1 LKMVPST
8 PKHAKETE
16 SKYYF
21 TGIPCKYG
29 HVSVRYTMS
38 ARCCECARLSS
49 LEISRTPISKEKR
62 RLYKIKN
69 KKTPRVPIIITTSTE
84 KEERKKEYARKY
96 YNLKKDYFAEMR
108 KKNPNSEKRKKYITE
123 WTRSY
128 RKTAIGSSIG
138 FMRKCIN
145 RCLINRSDRTSN
157 MLGYTK
163 EDLRDHIEKK
173 FKDGMSWENR
183 GKWHIDHIV
192 PIKHFLDNGID
203 DPKIINSLSNLQPLW
218 AEENLAK
225 SSKVGF

>member
-1 LKMVPST
+1 
-8 PKHAKETE
+8 
-16 SKYYF
+16 
-21 TGIPCKYG
+21 
-29 HVSVRYTMS
+29 
-38 ARCCECARLSS
+38 
-49 LEISRTPISKEKR
+49 
-62 RLYKIKN
+62 
-69 KKTPRVPIIITTSTE
+69 
-84 KEERKKEYARKY
+84 
-96 YNLKKDYFAEMR
+96 
-108 KKNPNSEKRKKYITE
+108 
-123 WTRSY
+123 
-128 RKTAIGSSIG
+128 
-138 FMRKCIN
+138 
-145 RCLINRSDRTSN
+145 